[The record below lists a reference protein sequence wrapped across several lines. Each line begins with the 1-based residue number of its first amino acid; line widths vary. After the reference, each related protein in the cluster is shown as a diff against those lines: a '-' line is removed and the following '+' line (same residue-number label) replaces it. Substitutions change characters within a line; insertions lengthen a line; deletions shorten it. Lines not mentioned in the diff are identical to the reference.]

1 MVCSYVDSPPV
12 IVIGGPTGSGKTSA
26 SLELAKQIDGEI
38 VSADSMQIYKYLD
51 VGTAKAT
58 PEEQSLVRHHLIDV
72 KEPWERF
79 SVADYQAAALAAIA
93 DIRDRGK
100 WAIVCGGTGQYISAL
115 IDGLTFVDM
124 PFDAGLRDELSIQ
137 ASNPEG
143 LADLLE
149 ELKTV
154 DPIALE
160 RIHPHNV
167 KRIIRAV
174 EVHRLTGKTQT
185 QLNKDSRA
193 GKPTYNYQLFII
205 SHDRSKLYER
215 IHRRIDQMISAGLL
229 EETAQLM
236 EMELPE
242 DSTCLQAIGYKE
254 MIPYLKGEMTLE
266 QGKEL
271 LARNTRRY
279 AKRQLT
285 WFRRQTPQGLWLN
298 NMSPQESAETI
309 RKYLAI

>member
-1 MVCSYVDSPPV
+1 M
-12 IVIGGPTGSGKTSA
+12 
-26 SLELAKQIDGEI
+26 
-38 VSADSMQIYKYLD
+38 
-51 VGTAKAT
+51 
-58 PEEQSLVRHHLIDV
+58 RHHLIDV

-185 QLNKDSRA
+185 QL
-193 GKPTYNYQLFII
+193 T
-205 SHDRSKLYER
+205 KL
-215 IHRRIDQMISAGLL
+215 G
-229 EETAQLM
+229 
-236 EMELPE
+236 
-242 DSTCLQAIGYKE
+242 
-254 MIPYLKGEMTLE
+254 
-266 QGKEL
+266 
-271 LARNTRRY
+271 
-279 AKRQLT
+279 
-285 WFRRQTPQGLWLN
+285 W
-298 NMSPQESAETI
+298 
-309 RKYLAI
+309 